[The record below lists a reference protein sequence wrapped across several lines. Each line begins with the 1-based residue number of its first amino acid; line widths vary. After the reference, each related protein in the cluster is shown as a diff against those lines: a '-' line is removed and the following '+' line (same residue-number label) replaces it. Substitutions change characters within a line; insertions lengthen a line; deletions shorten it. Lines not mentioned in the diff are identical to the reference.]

1 MALELTIPGGAT
13 QLSGNRVQASIA
25 TTLKQGSFYRILCK
39 TTSVDNSFPEGID
52 PIEPTDLTS
61 VFDLRN
67 RVSMP
72 VDYDFSWPLTG
83 NVFIKRAQLA
93 KKVMVD
99 IGESFIDGSGNKIIN
114 WAGLTE
120 NNTLLILKGKLSKH
134 EQAKYNELGK
144 TFYQEYIEAGRF
156 LTMLPV
162 NQRISP
168 AQPVKLWFITKE
180 VAPQIVNLKVDFMK
194 LDGTSGSILIPGT
207 IDPDA
212 IYEICTDCGSL
223 GLAATEINYYSVAID
238 KDGIAVSE
246 TRTFTIDHFPYE
258 INNYMFCSNRVGAI
272 DSFWFHGHVKTYFP
286 TESES
291 SQRNAQ
297 ITDTQKKATIEVDW
311 KDGVRK
317 WEINSG
323 YRSVE
328 EQQALKSLLESTDIW
343 MIDGNDIIPVMLEDG
358 DNQLGYTLEDT
369 QYIELTFKE
378 AH

>member
-1 MALELTIPGGAT
+1 MALALTIPGGAT

-25 TTLKQGSFYRILCK
+25 TTATLGSLYRILCK
-39 TTSVDNSFPEGID
+39 TTSVDASFPEGLD
-52 PIEPTDLTS
+52 SIEPTDLTA

-72 VDYDFSWPLTG
+72 VEYDFAWPLTG

-99 IGESFIDGSGNKIIN
+99 VGESFIDDSGNKIIN

-120 NNTLLILKGKLSKH
+120 NNTLLILKGQISKH
-134 EQAKYNELGK
+134 EQAKYNEQAK

-162 NQRISP
+162 NQRIAP
-168 AQPVKLWFITKE
+168 GQPVKLWFITKE
-180 VAPQIVNLKVDFMK
+180 ITPQTINLKVDFVK
-194 LDGTSGSILIPGT
+194 LDTTTGSLLIPGT

-223 GLAATEINYYSVAID
+223 GITASEIDYYTVTIENT
-238 KDGIAVSE
+238 GIAISE
-246 TRTFTIDHFPYE
+246 TRTFTIDHNFYE
-258 INNYMFCSNRVGAI
+258 NNNYLFCSNRVGAI
-272 DSFWFHGHVKTYFP
+272 DSFWLGGYMKNYFP
-286 TESES
+286 TESQS

-311 KDGVRK
+311 KDGIRK
-317 WEINSG
+317 WDINSG
-323 YRSVE
+323 YRSLT
-328 EQQALKSLLESTDIW
+328 EQLALKSLLESTNIW
-343 MIDGNDIIPVMLEDG
+343 MIDGNDIIPVNLEDG
-358 DNQLGYTLEDT
+358 DNLLSDTMEDL
-369 QYIELTFKE
+369 QNIDLTFKE